1 MRIRTA
7 LIPASLF
14 GVALVS
20 ECGTSTPT
28 QTALPDSHQT
38 YSEYLVFKGQLRGTL
53 TVGINAQG
61 VQHAQPDPGVHPKMT
76 AAAKVV
82 ATFWQGPGP
91 MVLANDMLLAFAIG
105 QYLWLSRS
113 GRLA

>member
-14 GVALVS
+14 DVALVS
-20 ECGTSTPT
+20 GCGTSTPT

-61 VQHAQPDPGVHPKMT
+61 VQHAQPYPGAHPKMT
-76 AAAKVV
+76 QQPQRWSLRFGNALVRWS
-82 ATFWQGPGP
+82 WQ
-91 MVLANDMLLAFAIG
+91 MMLLAFAIG